1 MRRLCLRVVD
11 SSLTIGMVSRTRLTT
26 AFRITFRARFMCGP
40 HRDFASW
47 FNPFQV
53 RARA

>member
-11 SSLTIGMVSRTRLTT
+11 SNLTIGTVSRARLTT
-26 AFRITFRARFMCGP
+26 AFRITFRTRFMYGP
-40 HRDFASW
+40 RRDFASR

>member
-11 SSLTIGMVSRTRLTT
+11 SNLTIGTVSRARLTT

-40 HRDFASW
+40 RRVFASQ

-53 RARA
+53 RTRA